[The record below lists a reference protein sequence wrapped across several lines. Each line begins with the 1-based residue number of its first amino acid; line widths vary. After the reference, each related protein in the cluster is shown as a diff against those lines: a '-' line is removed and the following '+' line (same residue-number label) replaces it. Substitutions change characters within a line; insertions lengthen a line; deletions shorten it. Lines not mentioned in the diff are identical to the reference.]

1 MKKKLLIF
9 SLFFISLTLFACSK
23 SETETPTS
31 TEKGDIRIMQYNIRY
46 GVGMDGVFDIDR
58 LVNVLKDAKADVI
71 ILNEV
76 DKNYSSRSNNMFMAE
91 YIAEKLGMNFVFE
104 PSIVIKN
111 PPNPNREVGNAI
123 LTKQKLKHIETLF
136 FSEGDQWPRVISK
149 CLINFDDERK
159 LYVAVSHYGLTE
171 SGRIKQ
177 AQETLE
183 FLSDVDNDPVIF
195 SGDLNAYPDSEPIQI
210 ISAKYHDAFRTR
222 NDFYTF
228 PANNPDRRIDYIF
241 GNGKVT
247 FRNNARVILTQAS
260 DHLPTMVDITF

>member
-1 MKKKLLIF
+1 MFFFSF
-9 SLFFISLTLFACSK
+9 SLFSCQKSDNTDTSK
-23 SETETPTS
+23 DRN
-31 TEKGDIRIMQYNIRY
+31 EKDVRIMQYNIRY

-58 LVNVLKDAKADVI
+58 LVNVLKEANADII

-91 YIAEKLGMNFVFE
+91 YIGQKLGMNFVFE
-104 PSIVIKN
+104 PSIIIKN

-123 LTKQKLKHIETLF
+123 LTKQDIKHIQTLF
-136 FSEGDQWPRVISK
+136 FSEGDQWPRVVTK
-149 CLINFDDERK
+149 CRINFEDGRK
-159 LYVAVSHYGLTE
+159 LYVAVSHFGLTE

-177 AQETLE
+177 AQETLD
-183 FLSDVDNDPVIF
+183 FLSDINNEPVIF
-195 SGDLNAYPDSEPIQI
+195 SGDLNAYPDSEPISI
-210 ISAKYHDAFRTR
+210 ISSQYHDAFSKR

-241 GNGKVT
+241 GNNKIT

-260 DHLPTMVDITF
+260 DHLPIMVDINF